1 MSPTTSSPRVTS
13 IARYTRGALPRT
25 PLQQQQLSLSPIQ
38 GSTRAVS
45 PPDLM
50 CLLTETIISP
60 IRQTA
65 TDSSAA
71 HTTALRNH
79 PITGASCMGTGSPTH
94 TRTSYL
100 PWHPLSTICHSHTK
114 THVPYPYWTTITTS
128 YTHAQ
133 THFEWPIIPTHIH
146 FEWFTLNDSTHI
158 IHFEWL
164 NNTTSTEN
172 KQWQHRI
179 SEQLDHYM

>member
-60 IRQTA
+60 IRQTP
-65 TDSSAA
+65 TAA
-71 HTTALRNH
+71 QRTPPLSG
-79 PITGASCMGTGSPTH
+79 ITLLQEPRAWAPAAPRILGHHIYPDTPSQQFVTH
-94 TRTSYL
+94 TQKHT
-100 PWHPLSTICHSHTK
+100 SHTHTECQSLHH
-114 THVPYPYWTTITTS
+114 THTLKPTLNDPSYPLTY
-128 YTHAQ
+128 
-133 THFEWPIIPTHIH
+133 
-146 FEWFTLNDSTHI
+146 TLNDS
-158 IHFEWL
+158 L
-164 NNTTSTEN
+164 
-172 KQWQHRI
+172 
-179 SEQLDHYM
+179 